1 MNIIYKGLK
10 ANNTAVWVVTII
22 ASISIITSFCFAYIV
37 SKDSNKT
44 LYAVNEKG
52 AIVPLVLLEQK
63 QDKIKIVAGAIAYFV
78 DTYYTIDQFNYQ
90 ENIEK
95 VLWLADNTFK
105 KEVIED
111 KQRKGYYNRF
121 LQNGVIQ
128 KAKVDEKSIKISSYD
143 PPYAVQYDVILMAWN
158 GNNQKY
164 YKVTNTATLH
174 EVNLNFP
181 HNPFGILYTK
191 FLETGLTEIEP
202 PKIPDHG

>member
-22 ASISIITSFCFAYIV
+22 ACISIIGSLSFAYFISRD
-37 SKDSNKT
+37 SKNT

-52 AIVPLVLLEQK
+52 AIVPLVLLNQK
-63 QDKIKIVAGAIAYFV
+63 EDKIKVVASSIAYFV
-78 DTYYTIDQFNYQ
+78 DTYYTIDQFNYKDK
-90 ENIEK
+90 IEK

-128 KAKVDEKSIKISSYD
+128 KAKVDEKSIKISSLDAPYD
-143 PPYAVQYDVILMAWN
+143 VQYDVIIMVWN
-158 GNNQKY
+158 ANAKKY

-174 EVNLNFP
+174 EVNRNYP
-181 HNPFGILYTK
+181 YNPFGILYTR
-191 FLETGLTEIEP
+191 FLESGLTEIEE
-202 PKIPDHG
+202 PKN

>member
-10 ANNTAVWVVTII
+10 ANNRAVWIITII
-22 ASISIITSFCFAYIV
+22 AVIAVIGSFLFAYSV

-52 AIVPLVLLEQK
+52 AIVPLVLLDEK
-63 QDKIKIVAGAIAYFV
+63 KDKITIVAGAIAYFV
-78 DTYYTIDQFNYQ
+78 DTYYTIDQFNY
-90 ENIEK
+90 NDKIEK

-143 PPYAVQYDVILMAWN
+143 PPYQVQYDVIIMVWN
-158 GNNQKY
+158 GNNEKY
-164 YKVTNTATLH
+164 YKVTNTATLY
-174 EVNLNFP
+174 EVDLNFP
-181 HNPFGILYTK
+181 YNPFGILYTK
-191 FLETGLTEIEP
+191 FLEVGLTEIEA
-202 PKIPDHG
+202 PKL

>member
-1 MNIIYKGLK
+1 MNVIYRGLK
-10 ANNTAVWVVTII
+10 ANNTAVWVITII
-22 ASISIITSFCFAYIV
+22 ASISIIGSFSFAYIV

-44 LYAVNEKG
+44 LYAVNDKG
-52 AIVPLVLLEQK
+52 AIVPLVLLNEK
-63 QDKIKIVAGAIAYFV
+63 QDRVKIVAGAISYFV
-78 DTYYTIDQFNYQ
+78 NTYYSIDQFNYQ

-128 KAKVDEKSIKISSYD
+128 KARVDEKSIKISSYE
-143 PPYAVQYDVILMAWN
+143 PPYKVQYDVIIMAWN

-164 YKVTNTATLH
+164 YKVTNTATLYD
-174 EVNLNFP
+174 VNLNFP
-181 HNPFGILYTK
+181 YNPFGILYTK
-191 FLETGLTEIEP
+191 FLETGLTEIDP
-202 PKIPDHG
+202 PKT